1 MYEWFILI
9 IFPSVLSLDYI
20 HIKSDCCEKAENSLS
35 MILTLLT
42 VLILLVELNKTLPE
56 AHRTQGIESII

>member
-9 IFPSVLSLDYI
+9 IFPSVLSLDYL

-42 VLILLVELNKTLPE
+42 VLILLVELNKKSKFGPE
-56 AHRTQGIESII
+56 IFYIIIN